1 MAQQG
6 IDYAKLAAQSGGRPV
21 NPPPATVDYDALARA
36 SGGQPQTAPTGA
48 PPTDTGG
55 VSGFLREFWK
65 QVNPL
70 AIAQGIGQ
78 TVMHPIETGKTVL
91 GAQGAL
97 LDKARASADQ
107 GDYVTA
113 TRHFMNYLLP
123 LVGPGIDAAGDLMQE
138 GRTAEGLG
146 ASTGLG
152 VMLSAGGV
160 KAPTKPVAPLRN
172 QNPAVAAAVKQGQA
186 AGVPID
192 LATASGNSFVA
203 NTQKV
208 LGQTLG
214 GSVAGGR
221 AVRKQA
227 QKLEEHGRQLA
238 SDVHPGA
245 ITPETAGASTIDA
258 LQGRVT
264 GFSRD
269 ADRAY
274 ESLRA
279 IEASSQPVNV
289 QIQTT
294 GRLPGGGQIP
304 VAQNKPVRLAVD
316 VRAAKESLRPLYD
329 DLKRQATEL
338 NIPMQGG
345 RARALDALDRLMRA
359 DDFASLSIVDAA
371 LGDLKA
377 LNRTNDTM
385 ATSGAHAITSQA
397 VKALDAE
404 VVKTA
409 RTAGPDVLKAL
420 LDGRKA
426 TVAKYHAGDVLD
438 AIGGVSREP
447 VGAFRRAIQSGD
459 AGIARLRQLAKETPG
474 QMPQIGRAVLDDLFE
489 KATAE
494 GGFARTDGLW
504 RSWQNLGPETK
515 KLLYTKPGQ
524 VQALDNFFLLAK
536 KINENPNKSGT
547 ALTAVSGSELSVMGA
562 AVATGN
568 PVLLLKSAGVV
579 LTTAGLTKAMY
590 SPRLVRLL
598 TAGLQMP
605 ASGPQ
610 VAAWTNAFTKAA
622 RDAGVELVPIPA
634 GAEGQSKSQ

>member
-245 ITPETAGASTIDA
+245 ITPLEPPQSMRCKDVSRDS
-258 LQGRVT
+258 RVT
-264 GFSRD
+264 RI
-269 ADRAY
+269 A
-274 ESLRA
+274 
-279 IEASSQPVNV
+279 
-289 QIQTT
+289 
-294 GRLPGGGQIP
+294 
-304 VAQNKPVRLAVD
+304 
-316 VRAAKESLRPLYD
+316 
-329 DLKRQATEL
+329 
-338 NIPMQGG
+338 PM
-345 RARALDALDRLMRA
+345 
-359 DDFASLSIVDAA
+359 
-371 LGDLKA
+371 
-377 LNRTNDTM
+377 NRC
-385 ATSGAHAITSQA
+385 
-397 VKALDAE
+397 
-404 VVKTA
+404 
-409 RTAGPDVLKAL
+409 
-420 LDGRKA
+420 
-426 TVAKYHAGDVLD
+426 
-438 AIGGVSREP
+438 
-447 VGAFRRAIQSGD
+447 
-459 AGIARLRQLAKETPG
+459 ARLRRRHSRSMYRYRRQGDCRAA
-474 QMPQIGRAVLDDLFE
+474 GRFRSR
-489 KATAE
+489 
-494 GGFARTDGLW
+494 RT
-504 RSWQNLGPETK
+504 S
-515 KLLYTKPGQ
+515 
-524 VQALDNFFLLAK
+524 
-536 KINENPNKSGT
+536 
-547 ALTAVSGSELSVMGA
+547 LSV
-562 AVATGN
+562 
-568 PVLLLKSAGVV
+568 
-579 LTTAGLTKAMY
+579 
-590 SPRLVRLL
+590 SP
-598 TAGLQMP
+598 
-605 ASGPQ
+605 
-610 VAAWTNAFTKAA
+610 
-622 RDAGVELVPIPA
+622 
-634 GAEGQSKSQ
+634 